1 MVLLSD
7 DTGPQ
12 EPGQDPDL
20 TRLPSLLRHL
30 PALHQELGQE
40 IQQRNWN
47 KLCKSKKA
55 ERNS

>member
-1 MVLLSD
+1 MSIIMELLSD

-40 IQQRNWN
+40 ILQ
-47 KLCKSKKA
+47 
-55 ERNS
+55 